1 MFTGSDKDRRMIGHI
16 QAEMR
21 RQAAQEALAQ
31 AARAEGEASSNRR
44 KWVVAAI
51 VIGLAVL
58 LLFTGYLRVYAQAMA
73 DPGTSEPFADA
84 MVAYRLGYYYLVTG
98 DYERAV
104 AKLGEAVELM
114 PEWAFAVDPD
124 YADMFWT
131 LGEAQEH
138 LGLYEDALANY
149 QQFLALVGDDAA
161 PWTVEWVRQLESR
174 VAAAHAAAVRE

>member
-31 AARAEGEASSNRR
+31 AACAKGEASSNRR
-44 KWVVAAI
+44 RWVVVAI
-51 VIGLAVL
+51 VIVVAVL
-58 LLFTGYLRVYAQAMA
+58 LLFTGYLRVYAQDAIDA
-73 DPGTSEPFADA
+73 GTSEPFADA

-98 DYERAV
+98 DYEQAV
-104 AKLGEAVELM
+104 VQLSEAVELM
-114 PEWAFAVDPD
+114 PEWAFVAEPA
-124 YADMFWT
+124 YADLYWT

-149 QQFLALVGDDAA
+149 HQFLTLVGDDAA
-161 PWTVEWVRQLESR
+161 PWTVERVQQLERR
-174 VAAAHAAAVRE
+174 VAAAHAEAVRE